1 MSKALLFINGEAPL
15 EIPNL
20 SDFQM
25 IACTDGAFH
34 YLEEMDFPLEKLSFI
49 SGDFD
54 SFQLER
60 NFGEKYI
67 HTPDQDKTDFHK
79 ALEILL
85 EKGCKE
91 VCVYGASGKEQDHFL
106 GNLHTAYMFKD
117 KLKIIFY
124 DEYASY
130 FFIPNQFI
138 LNNVK
143 GKMVSIL
150 PFPYAEKIT
159 TRGLHWKL
167 EKETLSLTERI
178 GTRNK
183 ADEDIVEIEY
193 QNGAIV
199 LFVEK

>member
-15 EIPNL
+15 EIPDI

-25 IACTDGAFH
+25 IACTDGAFR
-34 YLEEMDFPLEKLSFI
+34 YLKEMDFPLEKLSFI

-60 NFGEKYI
+60 DFGEKYI

-85 EKGCKE
+85 EKGSKE
-91 VCVYGASGKEQDHFL
+91 VYVYGASGKEQDHFL

-130 FFIPNQFI
+130 FFIPKQFI

-159 TRGLHWKL
+159 TKGLRWKL